1 MQGEGPFPHLDFL
14 SDRIMAEK
22 PTTSPPPADAPLR
35 KGRMQAL
42 AASLPKIAGKALGK
56 RGLAEGGLVTDWTAI
71 VGEQLADATLPVKL
85 AFPGRERREGTLHLR
100 VAGAIALELQH
111 LEPQLIERINA
122 YLGYGAVARLKLER
136 GPLPR
141 PVRRRLSEP
150 KAPPLAPAETAAI
163 DRSVADIA
171 DEGLRQSLARLGATL
186 AADAKK
192 PLRR

>member
-1 MQGEGPFPHLDFL
+1 
-14 SDRIMAEK
+14 MAEK
-22 PTTSPPPADAPLR
+22 SNVSPVPADAPPR

-85 AFPGRERREGTLHLR
+85 AFAGRERREGTLHLR

-141 PVRRRLSEP
+141 PVRRRLAEP
-150 KAPPLAPAETAAI
+150 KTPPLAPAESAAI

-171 DEGLRQSLARLGATL
+171 DADLRQSLARLGATL
-186 AADAKK
+186 AAQAKK
-192 PLRR
+192 PARR

>member
-1 MQGEGPFPHLDFL
+1 
-14 SDRIMAEK
+14 
-22 PTTSPPPADAPLR
+22 
-35 KGRMQAL
+35 
-42 AASLPKIAGKALGK
+42 
-56 RGLAEGGLVTDWTAI
+56 
-71 VGEQLADATLPVKL
+71 
-85 AFPGRERREGTLHLR
+85 
-100 VAGAIALELQH
+100 
-111 LEPQLIERINA
+111 LIERINA

-150 KAPPLAPAETAAI
+150 KAPLLAPAETAAI